1 MCLILGLCGTSLAQL
16 PDTDTSESSAVAL
29 NSMASDLN
37 WSEPT
42 REAAIRILTARP
54 KATIEEILLEL
65 LNSRDNRIRRNALE
79 AVSRGAPSP
88 AVLQQVSAMAD
99 RDPDALCQG
108 KARLIL
114 AEFTAMAPAPL
125 PASHDT
131 SPRPLAT
138 MPRPR
143 GSRAAVRRPIE
154 PRPAEPTE
162 ASWDND
168 AGFQVSEPILATSAA
183 MTMLGAG
190 SSQAKSVELA
200 NFNEF
205 ELSGVPRGILPPL
218 SEANPFD
225 ADETPGDV
233 LEPHVL
239 DRPLG
244 EPDDVFAMPE
254 TEYAWPV
261 HPLEAPLGYSGPS
274 GILPTESQEDAHFVP
289 QPDRW
294 RSGFPKWDR
303 YGKGHP
309 RDEDYPYKEGHWWD
323 PYNLNMLKGDYP
335 IIGQHI
341 FLRLTGRTDLIQE
354 YRQLPTDTTPFESTK
369 NVGQSQ
375 FFGAPNQYF
384 TTNFFRLSVELTHGN
399 TNFKPADWT
408 VRFTPVF
415 DFNYLD
421 VSELAIVNPD
431 VRDGPTRTDRFLAL
445 EEYFFETKLK
455 DLSPEYD
462 FMSLRIGSQPFVSDF
477 RGFIFADTNRA
488 IRLFGTRLANRDQFN
503 VALFRQAE
511 KDTNSQLNTM
521 DDRNQTIFIANYY
534 RQDFIFPGYTA
545 QMSMHYNDDG
555 PSFKFDRNNFLARPD
570 PVGVFQPHRVQALYF
585 GMTGDGHVGRVNF
598 TNAFYWATGRDSLNP
613 IAGNA
618 QTINA
623 QLAAAEVS
631 YDRDWVRFRTSIF
644 WTSGDRNA
652 YDRTAGGFDT
662 IFDNP
667 NFAGG
672 QFSYW
677 QRQQFNL
684 QGVGLVNR
692 FSLVPD
698 LRSSKFQGQ
707 SNFVNPGL
715 RLFTVGADFDLTPK
729 LRMLTNAN
737 YLEFDNTRVLEAFTF
752 QNNINRT
759 IGVDLSVGFEYRPRL
774 SDNVIWTCGYAC
786 LIPGAGLKDL
796 FGSTKPLTTAN
807 AQSVQLDFFNS
818 VFAQLTLQ
826 F

>member
-1 MCLILGLCGTSLAQL
+1 MGMCGSSQAQVPDSDTADTSVATLNSLA
-16 PDTDTSESSAVAL
+16 T
-29 NSMASDLN
+29 DLN
-37 WSEPT
+37 WSEQT
-42 REAAIRILTARP
+42 REAADRILTSHP
-54 KATIEEILLEL
+54 EATIEEILLDL
-65 LNSRDNRIRRNALE
+65 LSSRDSRARRNALE

-88 AVLQQVSAMAD
+88 TLLLQVSVMAE
-99 RDPDALCQG
+99 RDPDARCQA

-114 AEFTAMAPAPL
+114 AEFAAMAPARLQTTNDAP
-125 PASHDT
+125 S
-131 SPRPLAT
+131 RPLITTRLPQDARPT
-138 MPRPR
+138 DRRPVDRRPR
-143 GSRAAVRRPIE
+143 E
-154 PRPAEPTE
+154 PFETNRTDD
-162 ASWDND
+162 SGNL
-168 AGFQVSEPILATSAA
+168 VVEPILVSAA
-183 MTMLGAG
+183 AMSILDAG
-190 SSQAKSVELA
+190 SSRAKSVEMA

-205 ELSGVPRGILPPL
+205 ELSGVSRGTLPPI
-218 SEANPFD
+218 SEPKPFD
-225 ADETPGDV
+225 AETFSGND
-233 LEPHVL
+233 LEPRVL
-239 DRPLG
+239 NRPLS
-244 EPDDVFAMPE
+244 EPDDVFAMTEPE
-254 TEYAWPV
+254 SAWPV

-274 GILPTESQEDAHFVP
+274 GIIPTDTQEDAHFVP
-289 QPDRW
+289 MTDRW

-303 YGKGHP
+303 YGRGHP
-309 RDEDYPYKEGHWWD
+309 EDEDYPFKEGHWWD

-354 YRQLPTDTTPFESTK
+354 YRQLPTETTPFESTLNK
-369 NVGQSQ
+369 GQSQ
-375 FFGAPNQYF
+375 FFGDPNQYF

-421 VSELAIVNPD
+421 VSSLAIVNPD

-455 DLSPEYD
+455 DLSPDYD

-477 RGFIFADTNRA
+477 RGLIFADTNRA

-555 PSFKFDRNNFLARPD
+555 PSFKFDHNNFLARPD

-613 IAGNA
+613 IAGAA

-644 WTSGDRNA
+644 WTSGDRNP

-715 RLFTVGADFDLTPK
+715 RLLTLGADFDLTPK

-737 YLEFDNTRVLEAFTF
+737 YLEFDNTRVLKAFTF
-752 QNNINRT
+752 QNNIHRT

-807 AQSVQLDFFNS
+807 AQSVQLDFLNS
-818 VFAQLTLQ
+818 IFAQLTLQ